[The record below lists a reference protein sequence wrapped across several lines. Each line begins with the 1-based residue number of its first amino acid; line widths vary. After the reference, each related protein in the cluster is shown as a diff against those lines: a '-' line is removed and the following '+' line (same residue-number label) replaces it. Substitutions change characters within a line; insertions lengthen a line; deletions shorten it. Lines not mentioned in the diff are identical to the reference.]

1 MGNSGLKSGLQM
13 GNFQGVKAGRG
24 IGNIETGL
32 VSGLNNGNTTR
43 RKLHNPVAIKGTLQP
58 YCYWNA
64 DNVTLSGST
73 VTDVTNLNGTAGAFT
88 VNGSPTISLL
98 SVGRRSAIDLSS
110 NNDSVQISAAGNA
123 ILSNTNQATV
133 SIVFRTTDVSATLYA
148 NQGSTITSTRGDFF
162 ITTTSTDQ
170 IQIQFWSDNPGNVI
184 YRTGVIQNLQ
194 TRYHTLTVKFDLQQR
209 YGVGSEVEVILDG
222 MPKPLDLV
230 SSTFVPNSLGF
241 VSTQQHF
248 GNNKTLA
255 TSLSFMA
262 SGFLCGYWMSDSQQI
277 MLENFYRW
285 YYGINF

>member
-1 MGNSGLKSGLQM
+1 MANSGLKGGLQI
-13 GNFQGVKAGRG
+13 GSNQGIKTGRG
-24 IGNIETGL
+24 ISNIETGL
-32 VSGLNNGNTTR
+32 VSGLHNGNTTR
-43 RKLHNPVAIKGTLQP
+43 RKLHNPVAIRGTLQP

-73 VTDVTNLNGTAGAFT
+73 VTDVTNLNGTAGVFT
-88 VNGSPTISLL
+88 VNGNPTISLL
-98 SVGRRSAIDLSS
+98 TIGRRSAIDLSTS
-110 NNDSVQISAAGNA
+110 NDSIQIASSFTS
-123 ILSNTNQATV
+123 ILSSTNQATV

-148 NQGSTITSTRGDFF
+148 NQGSTITNTRGDFF
-162 ITTTSTDQ
+162 ITTTSTNQ
-170 IQIQFWSDNPGNVI
+170 IQIQFYSDNPGNVI
-184 YRTGVIQNLQ
+184 YRTEIIRNLQ

-222 MPKPLDLV
+222 MPKTLDLV

-241 VSTQQHF
+241 VTTQQHF
-248 GNNKTLA
+248 GNNKSLA